1 MRLILLFSVKLLVI
15 ERYRS
20 YFIVFSKL
28 VIDMTQDRE
37 QSQLAEVGGRI
48 RKLRDA
54 RGLNLHELARLC
66 GISASALSL
75 IETGKR
81 DLRVTSLYRIA
92 VALRV
97 AAGELM
103 DAPDQSDSGGSPGE
117 SSGYDL
123 RAYK

>member
-1 MRLILLFSVKLLVI
+1 
-15 ERYRS
+15 
-20 YFIVFSKL
+20 
-28 VIDMTQDRE
+28 MTQDRE

-81 DLRVTSLYRIA
+81 SLYRIA